1 MISFTPLVSLPT
13 YVNIDF
19 HSKEVSGPCLLLGDR
34 VSSCYAPPTN
44 VSFHFLRKNGYCHR
58 GSKLMILSP
67 NVPKY
72 PSSLVFRCIILITS
86 RNQAQITIYII
97 STTSPNF
104 KVGII
109 QSGLK
114 TVVNILNTYTHSISP
129 VNGKSL
135 LRCVQS
141 EVTSLERF

>member
-1 MISFTPLVSLPT
+1 MLLLPIVPT
-13 YVNIDF
+13 Y
-19 HSKEVSGPCLLLGDR
+19 R
-34 VSSCYAPPTN
+34 
-44 VSFHFLRKNGYCHR
+44 
-58 GSKLMILSP
+58 
-67 NVPKY
+67 
-72 PSSLVFRCIILITS
+72 SSLMFRCIILITS

-104 KVGII
+104 TVGII

-141 EVTSLERF
+141 EVTYLELF